1 MTNLDQLRADFEKTS
16 NRAVSF
22 PIAGALVWFIIG
34 IVSTQLS
41 TYYGLLFMLFA
52 SGAIFPLALLVAKIR
67 KENVMASENPL
78 SKLLALGVLMV
89 NLLWA
94 VHVPLMMKA
103 PIFVPLSVGI
113 GLGLHWIIY
122 SWIVLHPVG
131 IIHAISRTVSC
142 VLVWLI
148 VPKEHLL
155 TGIASVIVICYA
167 LSIYI
172 MLTREIPTR
181 KQETES

>member
-1 MTNLDQLRADFEKTS
+1 MNSLEQLRADFERTS

-22 PIAGALVWFIIG
+22 PIAGAVVWALIG
-34 IVSTQLS
+34 IVSVFLEP
-41 TYYGLLFMLFA
+41 YYGTLFMLFA
-52 SGAIFPLALLVAKIR
+52 SGAIFPLALGIAKWR
-67 KENVMASENPL
+67 KENVLASDNPL

-103 PIFVPLSVGI
+103 PQFVPLSVGI

-131 IIHAISRTVSC
+131 IIHSISRTVLC
-142 VLVWLI
+142 VLVWLL
-148 VPKEHLL
+148 VPYSNLL
-155 TGIASVIVICYA
+155 SAICAVVVLCYGV
-167 LSIYI
+167 SIYL
-172 MLTREIPTR
+172 MLTRKINSLPAMKT
-181 KQETES
+181 